1 MRVRDL
7 QEFLEKFTEA
17 DTTGRQGN
25 AISEAVIFIEVNGYL
40 HEIRRMEVQEHAV
53 PMIGHKG
60 KTSHRLVMKTQKE
73 SPLIIPTKLKD
84 DY

>member
-7 QEFLEKFTEA
+7 QQYLSSFTA
-17 DTTGRQGN
+17 SNKSGSLQGN
-25 AISEAVIFIEVNGYL
+25 AISNAVLFVEVNGYL
-40 HEIRRMEVQEHAV
+40 HEIRRMEVHEHAV
-53 PMIGHKG
+53 PMLGHSG
-60 KTSHRLVMKTQKE
+60 TTHRLVMKTQKK

>member
-7 QEFLEKFTEA
+7 QQYLSSFTSSNKS
-17 DTTGRQGN
+17 GSLQGN
-25 AISEAVIFIEVNGYL
+25 AISNAVLFVEVNGYL
-40 HEIRRMEVQEHAV
+40 HEIRRMEVHEHAV
-53 PMIGHKG
+53 PMLGHSG
-60 KTSHRLVMKTQKE
+60 TTHRLVMKTQKE